1 MATPTI
7 TPTTYHWIATIA
19 TAKGTVK
26 TEDGTVTVTPHV
38 DTHSDTYGLVL
49 DRLARQHGS
58 GFKVM
63 FFSLTPDQL

>member
-1 MATPTI
+1 MATAP
-7 TPTTYHWIATIA
+7 PATYHWIATIA
-19 TAKGTVK
+19 TAKGAVK

-49 DRLARQHGS
+49 DRFEQKYGT
-58 GFKVM
+58 GCTVM